1 MQINNLTKK
10 QVSNVHLFTLIDR
23 SGSMTSRVSD
33 TIGGYNAL
41 LKENANEDPK
51 DLVSTYLFDHEIDII
66 DRGSN
71 FQNATRL
78 NGNNYTPRGTTAL
91 LDAIGIVASDIKKFQ
106 NENPD
111 HKIMFCI
118 ITDGLEN
125 ASREMTK
132 SQVKEILNGNDWEV
146 IYLGANQDAIT
157 AGQEIG
163 ILNSHNYKM
172 NNTQAVY
179 RSVSSGRQQLKSC
192 DTISSNTFSN
202 LNDV

>member
-146 IYLGANQDAIT
+146 IYLGANQDAKT
-157 AGQEIG
+157 AG
-163 ILNSHNYKM
+163 S
-172 NNTQAVY
+172 
-179 RSVSSGRQQLKSC
+179 
-192 DTISSNTFSN
+192 
-202 LNDV
+202 